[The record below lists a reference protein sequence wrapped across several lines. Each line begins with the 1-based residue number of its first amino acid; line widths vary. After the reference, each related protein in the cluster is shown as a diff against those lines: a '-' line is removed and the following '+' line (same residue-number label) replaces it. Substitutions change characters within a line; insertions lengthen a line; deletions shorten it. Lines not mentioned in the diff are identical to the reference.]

1 MSIMI
6 TRLLTGEEVLGD
18 MTQVDSESVRIDN
31 PTLIAAMRN
40 QQTGNVDVHMAP
52 FIPLSSQTH
61 VMLRLENILCQYE
74 PVVEVV
80 NKYNR
85 MFGSGI
91 ILPTNTGLQTV

>member
-1 MSIMI
+1 MSITV
-6 TRLLTGEEVLGD
+6 TRLFTGEELLGEV
-18 MTQVDSESVRIDN
+18 TVVDSTSIRIDN

-40 QQTGNVDVHMAP
+40 PQTGNVDVHMAP

-61 VMLRLENILCQYE
+61 VTIKTQNILCQYE

-80 NKYNR
+80 NKYNT

-91 ILPTNTGLQTV
+91 ILPTNTGIQSV